1 MAFARNWRHA
11 WVSETPERV
20 SIREIPSL
28 NSVFSEAFTERYR
41 KDGMVGVRVPHL
53 NPAVWKFAITDA
65 EDGAM
70 VWRNA
75 RDGVAAFNMVHR
87 SGVEGWMGPLAVHP
101 DYQGQGIGKMIVNTG
116 VEWLKKHGATV
127 IGLETMPRTMDNVG
141 FYSSLGFTPGHLTVT
156 VTLDTARSGIQ
167 STLMSSLSVHE
178 RELALRQCR
187 QMLQQLI
194 PGYDYTRE
202 IVLTAHHE
210 LGDTVFVRKG
220 SGNEIVS
227 FAICHSV
234 PLVEGR
240 ATEEMRVLKMVA
252 RTEADF
258 DHLVTQLCAHA
269 RAKAGRRVA
278 IRVQGHYGDVYRRL
292 MARGARVRWTDLRMS
307 LHEYAESRPADG
319 GIVLSNWEI

>member
-11 WVSETPERV
+11 WVSETPERP
-20 SIREIPSL
+20 SLREIPSL

-65 EDGAM
+65 EEGAM
-70 VWRNA
+70 IWRNA
-75 RDGVAAFNMVHR
+75 RDGIAAFNMVHR

-101 DYQGQGIGKMIVNTG
+101 DYQGQGIGKIIVNTG
-116 VEWLKKHGATV
+116 VEWLKQRGATV

-156 VTLDTARSGIQ
+156 VTLDAARSGIQ
-167 STLMSSLSVHE
+167 STLMSALNPHE
-178 RELALRQCR
+178 RELAMRQCR
-187 QMLQQLI
+187 QALQQLI
-194 PGYDYTRE
+194 PGYDYMRE
-202 IVLTAHHE
+202 IVLTAQHE

-220 SGNEIVS
+220 GDVVS
-227 FAICHSV
+227 FAIYHSV

-252 RTEADF
+252 RSEVDF

-269 RAKAGRRVA
+269 RAKGGRRVA
-278 IRVQGHYGDVYRRL
+278 IRVQGQYSGVYRRL

-307 LHEYAESRPADG
+307 VHDYAESHPGGG

>member
-1 MAFARNWRHA
+1 
-11 WVSETPERV
+11 
-20 SIREIPSL
+20 
-28 NSVFSEAFTERYR
+28 
-41 KDGMVGVRVPHL
+41 MVGVRVPHL

-65 EDGAM
+65 EEGAM
-70 VWRNA
+70 IWRNA
-75 RDGVAAFNMVHR
+75 RDGIAAFNMVHR

-101 DYQGQGIGKMIVNTG
+101 DYQGQGIGKIIVNTG
-116 VEWLKKHGATV
+116 VEWLKQRGATV

-156 VTLDTARSGIQ
+156 VTLDAARSGIQ
-167 STLMSSLSVHE
+167 STLMSALNPHE
-178 RELALRQCR
+178 RELAMRQCR
-187 QMLQQLI
+187 QTLQQLI
-194 PGYDYTRE
+194 PGYDYMRE
-202 IVLTAHHE
+202 IVLTAQHE

-220 SGNEIVS
+220 SDVVS
-227 FAICHSV
+227 FAIYHSV

-252 RTEADF
+252 RSEVDF

-269 RAKAGRRVA
+269 RAKGGRRVA
-278 IRVQGHYGDVYRRL
+278 IRVQGQYSSVYRRL

-307 LHEYAESRPADG
+307 VHDYAESHPGGG

>member
-11 WVSETPERV
+11 WVAETPERASV
-20 SIREIPSL
+20 REIPVL
-28 NSVFSEAFTERYR
+28 NGVFSEAFTERYR

-70 VWRNA
+70 IWRNA
-75 RDGVAAFNMVHR
+75 RDGIAAFNMVHR
-87 SGVEGWMGPLAVHP
+87 SGVDGWMGPLAVHP
-101 DYQGQGIGKMIVNTG
+101 DYQGQGIGKIIVNSG
-116 VEWLKKHGATV
+116 IEWLKRRGAKV

-156 VTLDTARSGIQ
+156 VTLEAARAGIQ
-167 STLMSSLSVHE
+167 ATTMSSLNPHE

-187 QMLQQLI
+187 ALVDQLS

-202 IVLTAHHE
+202 IVLTAQHQ
-210 LGDTVFVRKG
+210 LGDTLFVRK
-220 SGNEIVS
+220 GNEIVS
-227 FAICHSV
+227 YAVCHSV

-240 ATEEMRVLKMVA
+240 VTDEMRVLKMVA
-252 RTEADF
+252 KGAADF
-258 DHLVTQLCAHA
+258 DQLVTQLCAYA
-269 RAKAGRRVA
+269 RVKSARRVA
-278 IRVQGHYGDVYRRL
+278 IRVQGQYGDIYRRL
-292 MARGARVRWTDLRMS
+292 VARGARVRWTDLRMS
-307 LHEYAESRPADG
+307 LHEFAEARPANG

>member
-1 MAFARNWRHA
+1 MAFVRNWRHA
-11 WVSETPERV
+11 WVADTPERV
-20 SIREIPSL
+20 SIREIAAL
-28 NSVFSEAFTERYR
+28 NGVFSDAFTDRYR

-65 EDGAM
+65 EEGAM
-70 VWRNA
+70 IWRNA
-75 RDGVAAFNMVHR
+75 RDGIAAFNMVHR

-101 DYQGQGIGKMIVNTG
+101 DYQGQGIGKIIVSSG
-116 VEWLKKHGATV
+116 IEWLKKTGARV

-141 FYSSLGFTPGHLTVT
+141 FYSTLGFAPGHLTVT
-156 VTLDTARSGIQ
+156 VTLEAARAGFQATA
-167 STLMSSLSVHE
+167 MSALNPHE
-178 RELALRQCR
+178 RELALRQCHN
-187 QMLQQLI
+187 LLDQLM

-202 IVLTAHHE
+202 IILTAQHQ
-210 LGDTVFVRKG
+210 LGDTLFVRKG
-220 SGNEIVS
+220 NDILS
-227 FAICHSV
+227 FAVCHAV

-269 RAKAGRRVA
+269 RGRSSRRVA
-278 IRVQGHYGDVYRRL
+278 IRVQGQYSDVYRRL

-307 LHEYAESRPADG
+307 LHDYAESRPADG

>member
-1 MAFARNWRHA
+1 MAFVRNWRHA
-11 WVSETPERV
+11 WVAETPERV
-20 SIREIPSL
+20 SIREIIAL
-28 NSVFSEAFTERYR
+28 NAVFSEAFTERYR

-70 VWRNA
+70 IWRNA
-75 RDGVAAFNMVHR
+75 RDGIAAFNMVHR

-101 DYQGQGIGKMIVNTG
+101 DYQGQGIGKMVVSTG
-116 VEWLKKHGATV
+116 VDWLKKAGARV

-141 FYSSLGFTPGHLTVT
+141 FYSTLGFTPGHLTVT
-156 VTLDTARSGIQ
+156 VTLEAARAGLQATA
-167 STLMSSLSVHE
+167 MSALNPHE

-187 QMLQQLI
+187 QLLEKLA

-202 IVLTAHHE
+202 IILTAQHQ
-210 LGDTVFVRKG
+210 LGDTLFMRQA
-220 SGNEIVS
+220 NEILS
-227 FAICHSV
+227 FAVCHSV

-240 ATEEMRVLKMVA
+240 ATEEIRVLKMVA
-252 RTEADF
+252 ATEGDF

-269 RAKAGRRVA
+269 RVKGSKRVA
-278 IRVQGHYGDVYRRL
+278 IRVQGQYSDVYRRL
-292 MARGARVRWTDLRMS
+292 VARGARVRWTDLRMS
-307 LHEYAESRPADG
+307 LHDYAESRPGGG

>member
-11 WVSETPERV
+11 WVSETPERP
-20 SIREIPSL
+20 SLREIPSL

-65 EDGAM
+65 EEGAM
-70 VWRNA
+70 IWRNA
-75 RDGVAAFNMVHR
+75 RDGIAAFNMVHR

-101 DYQGQGIGKMIVNTG
+101 DYQGQGIGKIIVNTG
-116 VEWLKKHGATV
+116 VEWLKQRGATV

-156 VTLDTARSGIQ
+156 VTLDAARSGIQ
-167 STLMSSLSVHE
+167 STLMSALNPHE
-178 RELALRQCR
+178 RELAMRQCR
-187 QMLQQLI
+187 QTLQQLN
-194 PGYDYTRE
+194 PGYDYMRE
-202 IVLTAHHE
+202 IVLTAQHE

-220 SGNEIVS
+220 GDVVS
-227 FAICHSV
+227 FAIYHSV

-252 RTEADF
+252 RSEVDF

-269 RAKAGRRVA
+269 RAKGGRRVA
-278 IRVQGHYGDVYRRL
+278 IRVQGQYSGVYRRL

-307 LHEYAESRPADG
+307 VHDYAESHPGGG

>member
-20 SIREIPSL
+20 SIREISAL
-28 NSVFSEAFTERYR
+28 NAVFSEAFTERYR

-70 VWRNA
+70 IWRNA
-75 RDGVAAFNMVHR
+75 RDGIAAFNMVHR

-101 DYQGQGIGKMIVNTG
+101 DYQGQGIGKMIVTTG
-116 VEWLKKHGATV
+116 VDWLKKQGATV

-156 VTLDTARSGIQ
+156 VTLDAARSGIQ
-167 STLMSSLSVHE
+167 STLMSTLDPHE

-187 QMLQQLI
+187 QMLQELM

-210 LGDTVFVRKG
+210 LGDTVLVRKG
-220 SGNEIVS
+220 SDVVS

-252 RTEADF
+252 RSEADF

-269 RAKAGRRVA
+269 RGNGGRRVA
-278 IRVQGHYGDVYRRL
+278 IRVQGQYSDVYRRL

-307 LHEYAESRPADG
+307 VHELAESRPAGG

>member
-11 WVSETPERV
+11 WVAESPERV
-20 SIREIPSL
+20 SIREIASL
-28 NSVFSEAFTERYR
+28 NAVFSEAFTERYR

-65 EDGAM
+65 EEGAM
-70 VWRNA
+70 IWRNA
-75 RDGVAAFNMVHR
+75 RDGIAAFNMVHR

-101 DYQGQGIGKMIVNTG
+101 DYQGQGIGKMIVSSG
-116 VEWLKKHGATV
+116 VEWLKKKGARV

-141 FYSSLGFTPGHLTVT
+141 FYSTLGFVPGHLTVT
-156 VTLDTARSGIQ
+156 VTLEAARAGMQATTIA
-167 STLMSSLSVHE
+167 SLSPHE

-187 QMLQQLI
+187 AMLEQLA

-202 IVLTAHHE
+202 ILLTEQHD
-210 LGDTVFVRKG
+210 LGDTLFVRKG
-220 SGNEIVS
+220 FDVLS

-252 RTEADF
+252 KTEADF

-269 RAKAGRRVA
+269 RVRGARRLA
-278 IRVQGHYGDVYRRL
+278 IRVQGQYRSIYRRL
-292 MARGARVRWTDLRMS
+292 IGRGARVRWTDLRMS
-307 LHEYAESRPADG
+307 LHDYAETQPANG

>member
-11 WVSETPERV
+11 WISDGPERV
-20 SIREIPSL
+20 TPREIPQL
-28 NSVFSEAFTERYR
+28 NAVFSESFTERYR

-53 NPAVWKFAITDA
+53 NPAVWKFAIADA

-70 VWRNA
+70 IWRTA
-75 RDGVAAFNMVHR
+75 RDSIAAFNMVHQ

-101 DYQGQGIGKMIVNTG
+101 DYQGQGIGKVIVTAG
-116 VEWLKKHGATV
+116 VDWLKQRGATV

-141 FYSSLGFTPGHLTVT
+141 FYSSLGFTPGHLTLT
-156 VTLDTARSGIQ
+156 VTLEAARAGIQ
-167 STLMSSLSVHE
+167 SVSLAMLNPHE

-187 QMLQQLI
+187 QLLVELA

-202 IVLTAHHE
+202 IVLTAQHE
-210 LGDTVFVRKG
+210 LGDTVMIRNAAG
-220 SGNEIVS
+220 AQA
-227 FAICHSV
+227 FAVCHSA

-240 ATEEMRVLKMVA
+240 ATDEMRVLKIVA

-258 DHLVTQLCAHA
+258 DTLVTQLCAHA
-269 RAKAGRRVA
+269 RIRSARRIA
-278 IRVQGHYGDVYRRL
+278 IRVQGQYTHVYRRL

-307 LHEYAESRPADG
+307 VHGFAESRPASG

>member
-20 SIREIPSL
+20 STTEIPSL

-65 EDGAM
+65 EEGAM
-70 VWRNA
+70 IWRNA
-75 RDGVAAFNMVHR
+75 RDGIAAFNMVHR

-101 DYQGQGIGKMIVNTG
+101 DYQGQGIGKIIVNTG
-116 VEWLKKHGATV
+116 VEWLKQRGATV

-156 VTLDTARSGIQ
+156 VTLDAARSGIQ
-167 STLMSSLSVHE
+167 STLMSSLSPHE

-187 QMLQQLI
+187 QTLQQLI
-194 PGYDYTRE
+194 PGYDYARE
-202 IVLTAHHE
+202 IILTAQHE
-210 LGDTVFVRKG
+210 LGDTAFVRKG
-220 SGNEIVS
+220 SEVVS
-227 FAICHSV
+227 FAIYHSV

-252 RTEADF
+252 KTEADF

-269 RAKAGRRVA
+269 RAKGGRRVA
-278 IRVQGHYGDVYRRL
+278 IRVQGQYSDVYRRL

-307 LHEYAESRPADG
+307 VHEYAESHPAGG

>member
-11 WVSETPERV
+11 WVSETAERV

-28 NSVFSEAFTERYR
+28 NAVFSEAFTERYR

-70 VWRNA
+70 IWRNA
-75 RDGVAAFNMVHR
+75 RDGIAAFNMVHR

-101 DYQGQGIGKMIVNTG
+101 DYQGQGIGKMIVLAG
-116 VEWLKKHGATV
+116 VDWLKKRGSTV

-156 VTLDTARSGIQ
+156 VTLDAARSGIQ
-167 STLMSSLSVHE
+167 CTLMSSLSPHE
-178 RELALRQCR
+178 RELALQQCR
-187 QMLQQLI
+187 QTVQQLI

-202 IVLTAHHE
+202 IVLTARHE
-210 LGDTVFVRKG
+210 LGDTLFVRKG
-220 SGNEIVS
+220 NDVVS

-240 ATEEMRVLKMVA
+240 ATEELRVLKMVA
-252 RTEADF
+252 RSEADF

-269 RAKAGRRVA
+269 RAKGGKRVA
-278 IRVQGHYGDVYRRL
+278 IRVQGRYSDVYRRL
-292 MARGARVRWTDLRMS
+292 VARGARVRWTDLRMAV
-307 LHEYAESRPADG
+307 HGYAESAPAGG

>member
-11 WVSETPERV
+11 WVAETPERV

-28 NSVFSEAFTERYR
+28 NGVFSEAFTERYR

-70 VWRNA
+70 IWRNA
-75 RDGVAAFNMVHR
+75 RDGIAAFNMVHR

-101 DYQGQGIGKMIVNTG
+101 DCQAQGIGKMIVSSG
-116 VEWLKKHGATV
+116 VEWLKKHGAKV

-141 FYSSLGFTPGHLTVT
+141 FYSALGFAPGHLTVT
-156 VTLDTARSGIQ
+156 VTLEAARGGLQAIG
-167 STLMSSLSVHE
+167 MSALNPHE
-178 RELALRQCR
+178 RELAIRQCAHLLE
-187 QMLQQLI
+187 QMA

-202 IVLTAHHE
+202 IVLTAQHE
-210 LGDTVFVRKG
+210 LGETVFVRKG
-220 SGNEIVS
+220 NDVQS
-227 FAICHSV
+227 FAVCHSV

-269 RAKAGRRVA
+269 RVRGSKRVA
-278 IRVQGHYGDVYRRL
+278 IRVQGQYSDVYRRL
-292 MARGARVRWTDLRMS
+292 IARGARVRWTDLRMS
-307 LHEYAESRPADG
+307 LHDYAESRPVNG

>member
-11 WVSETPERV
+11 WVAETPERV
-20 SIREIPSL
+20 NIREIASL
-28 NSVFSEAFTERYR
+28 NAVFSEAFTERYR

-53 NPAVWKFAITDA
+53 NPSVWKFAIADA

-70 VWRNA
+70 IWRNA
-75 RDGVAAFNMVHR
+75 RDGIAAFNMVHR

-101 DYQGQGIGKMIVNTG
+101 DYQGQGIGKMIVSSG
-116 VEWLKKHGATV
+116 VEWLKKQGARV

-141 FYSSLGFTPGHLTVT
+141 FYSTLGFVPGHLTVT
-156 VTLDTARSGIQ
+156 VTLEAARAGIQ
-167 STLMSSLSVHE
+167 STTISSLNPHE
-178 RELALRQCR
+178 RELAVRQCR
-187 QMLQQLI
+187 ALLEQLA

-202 IVLTAHHE
+202 ILLTAQHD
-210 LGDTVFVRKG
+210 LGDTLFVRKG
-220 SGNEIVS
+220 FDVLA

-252 RTEADF
+252 KSEADF

-269 RAKAGRRVA
+269 RVRGARRVA
-278 IRVQGHYGDVYRRL
+278 IRVQGQYSSVYRRL
-292 MARGARVRWTDLRMS
+292 ITRGARVRWTDLRMAV
-307 LHEYAESRPADG
+307 HDYAEAVPPNG

>member
-11 WVSETPERV
+11 WVAETPERV
-20 SIREIPSL
+20 NIREIASL
-28 NSVFSEAFTERYR
+28 NAVFSEAFTERYR

-53 NPAVWKFAITDA
+53 NPAVWRFAIADA
-65 EDGAM
+65 EEGAM
-70 VWRNA
+70 IWRNA
-75 RDGVAAFNMVHR
+75 RDGIAAFNMVHR
-87 SGVEGWMGPLAVHP
+87 SGIEGWMGPLAVHP
-101 DYQGQGIGKMIVNTG
+101 DYQGQGIGKIVVSSG
-116 VEWLKKHGATV
+116 VEWLKRQGARV

-141 FYSSLGFTPGHLTVT
+141 FYSTLGFVPGHLTVT
-156 VTLDTARSGIQ
+156 VTLEAARAGVQ
-167 STLMSSLSVHE
+167 STTISSLNPHE

-187 QMLQQLI
+187 ALLDKLA

-202 IVLTAHHE
+202 ILLTAQHD
-210 LGDTVFVRKG
+210 LGDTLFVRKG
-220 SGNEIVS
+220 FDVLA

-252 RTEADF
+252 KSETDF

-269 RAKAGRRVA
+269 RVRGARRVA
-278 IRVQGHYGDVYRRL
+278 IRVQGQYSNVYRRL
-292 MARGARVRWTDLRMS
+292 IGRGARVRWTDLRMS
-307 LHEYAESRPADG
+307 VHDHAEARPADG

>member
-11 WVSETPERV
+11 WVAETPERV
-20 SIREIPSL
+20 SIGEIPSL
-28 NSVFSEAFTERYR
+28 NGVFSEAFTERYR

-53 NPAVWKFAITDA
+53 NPAVWKFAIADA

-70 VWRNA
+70 IWRNA
-75 RDGVAAFNMVHR
+75 RDGIAAFNMVHR

-101 DYQGQGIGKMIVNTG
+101 DCQAQGIGKMIVSSG
-116 VEWLKKHGATV
+116 VEWLKKNGAKV

-141 FYSSLGFTPGHLTVT
+141 FYSALGFAPGHLTVT
-156 VTLDTARSGIQ
+156 VTLEAARGGLQAIGMAA
-167 STLMSSLSVHE
+167 LNPHE
-178 RELALRQCR
+178 RELAIRQCHH
-187 QMLQQLI
+187 LLEQLA

-202 IVLTAHHE
+202 IVLTAQHQ
-210 LGDTVFVRKG
+210 LGDTLFVRKG
-220 SGNEIVS
+220 NEVQS

-252 RTEADF
+252 NTEADF

-269 RAKAGRRVA
+269 RVKGSKRVA
-278 IRVQGHYGDVYRRL
+278 IRVQGQYSEVYRRL
-292 MARGARVRWTDLRMS
+292 IARGARVRWTDLRMS
-307 LHEYAESRPADG
+307 LHDHAEARPGNG